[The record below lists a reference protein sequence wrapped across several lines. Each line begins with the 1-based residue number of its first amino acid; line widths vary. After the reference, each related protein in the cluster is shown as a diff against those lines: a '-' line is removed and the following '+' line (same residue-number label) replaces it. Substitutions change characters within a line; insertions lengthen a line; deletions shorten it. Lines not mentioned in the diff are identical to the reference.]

1 MDVAKEFD
9 DYMAYLMRALG
20 HVDMALRIDWLLH
33 RSDAAVVAQERRAHC
48 SASLPLARQR
58 QTLVAVPFCR

>member
-48 SASLPLARQR
+48 SAS
-58 QTLVAVPFCR
+58 